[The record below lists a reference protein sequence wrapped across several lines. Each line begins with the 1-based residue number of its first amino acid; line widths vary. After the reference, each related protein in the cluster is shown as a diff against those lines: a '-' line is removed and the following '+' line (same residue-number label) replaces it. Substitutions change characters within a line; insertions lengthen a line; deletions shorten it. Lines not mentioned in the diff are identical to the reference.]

1 MKKGDT
7 IYCKK
12 NFYIPTFD
20 HRLHITDN
28 HVRFEE
34 YTEYKIVDIKM
45 EYWKPLGDCT
55 VFLLKDN
62 EDVYN
67 TIPER
72 YITHYFLTRQEYRK
86 LKLEKLNGNI

>member
-1 MKKGDT
+1 MKKGDI

-12 NFYIPTFD
+12 DFYLPAYD
-20 HRLHITDN
+20 HSFNVIFKAD
-28 HVRFEE
+28 
-34 YTEYKIVDIKM
+34 YEYKIVDIKM

-55 VFLLKDN
+55 VFLLKNN

-72 YITHYFLTRQEYRK
+72 YLPHYFLTTQEYRK